1 MRWWRQAWVAAVAAL
16 LLWVAPASAG
26 SYSVKPVIVDLSDQ
40 RPATTLRV
48 TNTQSQPISLQ
59 VATFAWSQHD
69 GEDQLTETQAIIAMP
84 PVFTLP
90 PGKTQSLRVGL
101 RGAKPG
107 DAEQA
112 FRLVLKEIPSAEQGG
127 GLQLALNMSLPV
139 FVKPSAK
146 VEPELRWQLR
156 RGAAGDLAL
165 RVENRGGAHSKFSEW
180 QLQRQGD
187 TLANETGLFYLLP
200 GASREWPLVASPV
213 LERGDVVDVVVLG
226 SGRPA
231 RMQTTVR

>member
-1 MRWWRQAWVAAVAAL
+1 MRWWCEAWVAALV
-16 LLWVAPASAG
+16 LWVAPASAG
-26 SYSVKPVIVDLSDQ
+26 SYSVKPVIVGLSDQ

-59 VATFAWSQHD
+59 VATFAWSQHN

-107 DAEQA
+107 AAEQA
-112 FRLVLKEIPSAEQGG
+112 FRLVLKEIPSAEQGR

-139 FVKPSAK
+139 FVKPSTK

-156 RGAAGDLAL
+156 RDEAGDLVL
-165 RVENRGGAHSKFSEW
+165 RVENHGGAHGKFSEW

-187 TLANETGLFYLLP
+187 TLANEAGLFYLLP
-200 GASREWPLVASPV
+200 GTRREWPVVASPA
-213 LERGDVVDVVVLG
+213 LERGDVVDVVVVG
-226 SGRPA
+226 SRRPA
-231 RMQTTVR
+231 RTQTTVR